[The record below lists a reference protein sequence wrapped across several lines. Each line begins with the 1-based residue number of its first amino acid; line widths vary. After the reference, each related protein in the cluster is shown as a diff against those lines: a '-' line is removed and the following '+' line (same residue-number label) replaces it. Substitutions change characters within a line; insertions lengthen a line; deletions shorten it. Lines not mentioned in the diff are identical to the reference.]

1 MQRPAL
7 GLRASAAGCCCVGEF
22 SPVGLCVGWGGPVA
36 AAEVGSLAGG
46 LGLGRRGLF
55 LRAVGLVIKAPTLG
69 RPIAVFVANHVLNG
83 FLPNGVQM
91 LLHGFFHEW
100 IPPDL

>member
-1 MQRPAL
+1 M
-7 GLRASAAGCCCVGEF
+7 GL
-22 SPVGLCVGWGGPVA
+22 
-36 AAEVGSLAGG
+36 LAGG

-100 IPPDL
+100 IPPEL

>member
-1 MQRPAL
+1 ML
-7 GLRASAAGCCCVGEF
+7 GNVEAMAQLLRWGHLLGVW
-22 SPVGLCVGWGGPVA
+22 GWA
-36 AAEVGSLAGG
+36 AA
-46 LGLGRRGLF
+46 LF

-100 IPPDL
+100 IPPEL

>member
-1 MQRPAL
+1 MPCRLKYCAYSCRFCQGQGSFYARK
-7 GLRASAAGCCCVGEF
+7 R
-22 SPVGLCVGWGGPVA
+22 GGDGA
-36 AAEVGSLAGG
+36 AAKMGSLAGG